1 MQKLD
6 AVENGH
12 VYVVDADIISR
23 GSPRLVDA
31 LEEVAA
37 TIHPDLFGADAP
49 TATSAVQS
57 PGFCVIPPVFA
68 LLAVLLIRAKR

>member
-1 MQKLD
+1 
-6 AVENGH
+6 
-12 VYVVDADIISR
+12 
-23 GSPRLVDA
+23 
-31 LEEVAA
+31 VAA

-49 TATSAVQS
+49 NGNFCSPV